1 MDLEKICKE
10 VIVLAKSVGNYILA
24 ERENFKQDRV
34 EEKSLNNFVSYVDK
48 TAEEKLVEW
57 LKEMLPE
64 AGFIVEEGTETK
76 QADEYNWVVDPLDG
90 TTNYIH
96 DFPFFAISIALMRKD
111 KVVLGVVYE
120 ITREECFYSWEGA
133 PAYMNEQEIK
143 VSDAA
148 TAKDSLIGTGFPYHD
163 YNRLE
168 KYLKLFKWFMENSH
182 GVRRPG
188 SAATD
193 LAYVACGRLD
203 GFYEYG
209 LSPWDVAAGA
219 FLIQQAGGS
228 VCDFK
233 GGNDYIFGKEIVA
246 GNAKNF
252 AELRD
257 IVGEYMN

>member
-1 MDLEKICKE
+1 MDLEKLCKQ
-10 VIVLAKSVGNYILA
+10 VVVLGKSVGNYILS
-24 ERENFKQDRV
+24 ERESFKHEKI

-48 TAEEKLVEW
+48 TAEKKLVEW
-57 LKEMLPE
+57 LKEALPE
-64 AGFIVEEGTETK
+64 AGFIVEEGTETRR
-76 QADEYNWVVDPLDG
+76 AEEYNWIVDPLDG

-96 DFPFFAISIALMRKD
+96 DFPFFAISIALMRD
-111 KVVLGVVYE
+111 DQIVMGVVYE
-120 ITREECFYSWEGA
+120 ITRDECFYSWKGA
-133 PAYMNEQEIK
+133 PAYLNKKEIK
-143 VSDAA
+143 VSAAA
-148 TAKDSLIGTGFPYHD
+148 TAKDSLIGTGFPYHN

-168 KYLKLFKWFMENSH
+168 NYLELFKWFMENSH

-219 FLIQQAGGS
+219 FLIQQAGGD

-233 GGNDYIFGKEIVA
+233 GGDDYIFGKELVA
-246 GNAKNF
+246 GNANNF

-257 IVGEYMN
+257 VVGKYMN

>member
-1 MDLEKICKE
+1 MDLQEICRE
-10 VIVLAKSVGNYILA
+10 VINLTKTVGNYIST
-24 ERENFKQDRV
+24 ERENFKQEKV
-34 EEKSLNNFVSYVDK
+34 EEKTLNNFVSYVDK
-48 TAEEKLVEW
+48 TAEEKLVAR
-57 LKEMLPE
+57 LKELIPS

-76 QADEYNWVVDPLDG
+76 QADEYNWIVDPLDG
-90 TTNYIH
+90 TTNFIH
-96 DFPFFAISIALMRKD
+96 DFPFFAISIALTRKD

-120 ITREECFYSWEGA
+120 ITRDECFYSWEGA
-133 PAYMNEQEIK
+133 PAYLNEKEIK

-148 TAKDSLIGTGFPYHD
+148 TVKDSLIGTGFPYHD

-209 LSPWDVAAGA
+209 LSPWDVAAGV
-219 FLIQQAGGS
+219 FLIQQAGGDA
-228 VCDFK
+228 CDFK
-233 GGNDYIFGKEIVA
+233 GGNDYIFGKELVA

-252 AELRD
+252 AELSKM
-257 IVGEYMN
+257 VGEYMN